1 MTRAEM
7 LLKVVMSSLEP
18 ATAFVEQ
25 YVRFVQGEVNIYA
38 CTILLIKLSYFT
50 ESDATELSK
59 LLDMK
64 GVKKSDQG
72 SFIDLYREQIQTMEV
87 SEPNNP
93 GSLTSDVVASPLH
106 SSPTYSGTD
115 GSRIAKLEKMIK
127 NRL

>member
-25 YVRFVQGEVNIYA
+25 YVRFVQGEVNIYT
-38 CTILLIKLSYFT
+38 CTTLLIKLSYFI

-72 SFIDLYREQIQTMEV
+72 SFMDLYREQIQTMEV

-93 GSLTSDVVASPLH
+93 GSLSSDVVASPLH
-106 SSPTYSGTD
+106 SSQTYSGTD

>member
-1 MTRAEM
+1 MSDLFKVSFPS
-7 LLKVVMSSLEP
+7 LLAQHVDNCP
-18 ATAFVEQ
+18 F
-25 YVRFVQGEVNIYA
+25 
-38 CTILLIKLSYFT
+38 FT
-50 ESDATELSK
+50 ESDSTELSK

-72 SFIDLYREQIQTMEV
+72 SFMDLYREQIRTMEV
-87 SEPNNP
+87 SDPNNP
-93 GSLTSDVVASPLH
+93 GSLGSDVVASPLQTLH